1 MITPEQSRAARGLLN
16 WRQEDLAKAVGL
28 SKVSI
33 NNFERGVTNLKS
45 ETVRAIEEAFSKADI
60 EFIGE
65 VGVSRKTESVQ
76 VFKGPSALQKLWDDV
91 FMSLRERGGEVLIT
105 NVDEK
110 RALEAA
116 GNTLTDHL
124 QRLKDHKIKE
134 RLLSCEGDTFFLMPE
149 KYYRWISKELFTY
162 GTSTYIYAD
171 RVAFQIW
178 NESMIVLIQSK
189 DAHEAEKKRFE
200 DLWARAKIPT
210 TSSDSDNKKKQTA

>member
-1 MITPEQSRAARGLLN
+1 MITANQSRAARGLLN

-33 NNFERGVTNLKS
+33 NNFERGVTKLKS
-45 ETVRAIEEAFSKADI
+45 ETVRAIEDAFAKADI

-65 VGVSRKTESVQ
+65 VGVSRKTENVQ
-76 VFKGPSALQKLWDDV
+76 IFKGADALKNLWDDI
-91 FMSLRERGGEVLIT
+91 FSTLRPKGGEVLIT

-110 RALEAA
+110 RALEQE
-116 GNTLTDHL
+116 GSVLTDHL
-124 QRLKDHKIKE
+124 QRLKDYKIKE

-149 KYYRWISKELFTY
+149 KYYRWISRELFTY
-162 GTSTYIYAD
+162 GTSTYVYAD

-189 DAHEAEKKRFE
+189 DAHDAEKRRFE

-210 TSSDSDNKKKQTA
+210 NPPADEKGKK